1 MKNSK
6 NSRFRNVKILCVGD
20 VILDSYVHGD
30 VERISPEAPIPILK
44 IIKESFVLGGAG
56 NVARNI
62 CSGGGSCYLI
72 SVVGDDINYKIL
84 KRLSKNE
91 KRLTANFFI
100 EKGLMTTKKQRY
112 ISGQQQILRVDLE
125 ENIKLKSSLKKKIL
139 DCFKTQLKDSDLVIL
154 SDYNKGLLSQD
165 LVEEMIKISKELK
178 KIIIVDPKKE
188 SFDQYKGA
196 TILTPNLK
204 ELLVASKRAK
214 MENFEQKDRIEEISK
229 RFIKT
234 LNLKCLIA
242 TKSSEGMSISQINKP
257 TVNLPSKALEVF
269 DVSGAGD
276 TVVSYL
282 GLCLA
287 SKMNVVDS
295 AKVANEAAGI
305 AVSKFGTA
313 SVHYNEVSNDFKTTN
328 KQCTLNEA
336 KLKIDQI
343 KNLKRIGF
351 TNGCFDIIH
360 SGHIKYLSK
369 SRRNCDYLVL
379 GLNSDSSV
387 KKLKGNDRPIIN
399 ERERVFILS
408 EFSFVDLIIVF
419 NDLTPIKLI
428 RSLKPDILFKGKDYE
443 LKNVVGHQEILKWGG
458 KVKLIDLDVGKSTTS
473 IIERI
478 KNES

>member
-1 MKNSK
+1 MRNFKN
-6 NSRFRNVKILCVGD
+6 NRFKDVKILCIGD

-30 VERISPEAPIPILK
+30 IERISPEAPIPILK
-44 IIKESFVLGGAG
+44 IIKESFALGGAG

-62 CSGGGSCYLI
+62 CSGGGSCHLI
-72 SVVGDDINYKIL
+72 SVVGDDINCRIL
-84 KRLSKNE
+84 KKLSKV
-91 KRLTANFFI
+91 
-100 EKGLMTTKKQRY
+100 EKGLTTNFFVDKSKITTKKQRY
-112 ISGQQQILRVDLE
+112 ISGQQQILRVDSE
-125 ENIKLKSSLKKKIL
+125 ENILLKSSLKTKIFDCIKK
-139 DCFKTQLKDSDLVIL
+139 QLKYSDLVIL
-154 SDYNKGLLSQD
+154 SDYDKGLLSQD
-165 LVEEMIKISKELK
+165 LVERTIKLSKKFK

-188 SFDQYKGA
+188 CFDQYKGA
-196 TILTPNLK
+196 TVLTPNLK
-204 ELLVASKRAK
+204 ELIIASKRAK
-214 MENFEQKDRIEEISK
+214 MENFEGKDKIERISK
-229 RFIKT
+229 RFIED
-234 LNLKCLIA
+234 LNLECLIT

-257 TVNLPSKALEVF
+257 TINLPSKALEVF

-287 SKMNVVDS
+287 SKMNLVDS
-295 AKVANEAAGI
+295 ARMANKAAGI

-313 SVHYNEVSNDFKTTN
+313 SVHYNEVCNDIKSP
-328 KQCTLNEA
+328 KKLCTLYQA

-343 KNLKRIGF
+343 KNRSRIGF